1 MSFRFE
7 EKILLHIS
15 DYLKIKDFIFKS
27 GGKNLYEKRKIS
39 SLYFDNNLSEMY
51 LDSEDGTL
59 PRKKIRIR
67 KYPNNKIS
75 ELFFETKISS
85 VEGRFKI
92 VKKINEKKFK
102 EYIQRGYFDI
112 NYGFCFP
119 KIEISYLREYFS
131 FFNQRLTLD
140 NLITY
145 KCFKSNRILIDK
157 EILILEIK
165 SNSAI
170 SVEQFKN
177 AIPLQRLRVSKYCH
191 GINILFNKNEQQRLN
206 QIN

>member
-15 DYLKIKDFIFKS
+15 DYHKIKDFIFSS
-27 GGKNLYEKRKIS
+27 GGKNLFKKRKIS
-39 SLYFDNNLSEMY
+39 SLYFDNNQNNMY

-67 KYPNNKIS
+67 KYPNNTNDD
-75 ELFFETKISS
+75 LFFETKISS

-92 VKKINEKKFK
+92 VKKINRKQSQDYVKK
-102 EYIQRGYFDI
+102 GYFDVV
-112 NYGFCFP
+112 YGFCFP
-119 KIEISYLREYFS
+119 KIEISYFREYFS
-131 FFNQRLTLD
+131 FLNQRITLD

-145 KCFKSNRILIDK
+145 RCFKSNRVLIDK

-165 SNSAI
+165 SKNAI
-170 SVEQFKN
+170 SIEKFKN
-177 AIPLQRLRVSKYCH
+177 AIPLQRLRISKYCH
-191 GINILFNKNEQQRLN
+191 GVNILFNKNEYQRLN